1 MAEGAGLLQQAP
13 LNQGSKGCA
22 SQASNLEPA
31 PVPTVGKVWASPPDK
46 CLLSRQCQGS
56 KGSWVPAAANMKSTW
71 ATYGPQ
77 AHNR

>member
-1 MAEGAGLLQQAP
+1 MAQGAGLLQQAP

-46 CLLSRQCQGS
+46 RLLSRQHQGS
-56 KGSWVPAAANMKSTW
+56 KGPWVPEAANMKSTW
-71 ATYGPQ
+71 ATYGLQPPS
-77 AHNR
+77 R